1 MRRTDSFASDLDYDA
16 QMGHSHEPDD
26 WCEHGR
32 RGSTCGACNA
42 VEPWG
47 SRHEMTDAEM
57 TEAFAAFF
65 RQKLDQINGGTR

>member
-1 MRRTDSFASDLDYDA
+1 MRPDAPASDLDYDA

-32 RGSTCGACNA
+32 RGSTCGTCNA

-47 SRHEMTDAEM
+47 SRRELTDAEV